1 MLPKSNNGDSPK
13 RNPTPCHQRIEIDGE
28 PDLLT
33 GTLDEWDTYRHAL
46 SAMPQENENV
56 RVAIAVADAR
66 IARLK
71 ADR

>member
-1 MLPKSNNGDSPK
+1 MLSYSQD
-13 RNPTPCHQRIEIDGE
+13 RQRIEIDDE

-33 GTLDEWDTYRHAL
+33 GTPDEWKTYRNSL
-46 SAMPQENENV
+46 SALPQENENV
-56 RVAIAVADAR
+56 QVAIAVTDAR

>member
-1 MLPKSNNGDSPK
+1 MLPASNINGSPK
-13 RNPTPCHQRIEIDGE
+13 KRSTQHRQRIEIDGE

-33 GTLDEWDTYRHAL
+33 GTPDEWPAYRNSL
-46 SAMPQENENV
+46 SALPQKNKNI